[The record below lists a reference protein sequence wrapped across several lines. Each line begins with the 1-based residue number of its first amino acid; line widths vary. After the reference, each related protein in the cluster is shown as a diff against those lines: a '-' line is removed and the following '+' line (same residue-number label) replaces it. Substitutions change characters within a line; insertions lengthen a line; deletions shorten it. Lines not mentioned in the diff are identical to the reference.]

1 MRRDDFTHRIYY
13 TAPFPFRLLTGPR
26 MRTVEEEA
34 LQRGGAGGGE
44 GGKGGG
50 KGCGLP
56 VISLTLITVID
67 N

>member
-34 LQRGGAGGGE
+34 LQRGGAGGGGGRERERE
-44 GGKGGG
+44 GLRVAGH
-50 KGCGLP
+50 LP
-56 VISLTLITVID
+56 HPYYSD
-67 N
+67 R